1 MKFKKPVNENY
12 CANIVEIKTLIPLE
26 NCDNI
31 QSTLIFGNRI
41 IVSKDVKIGDVG
53 VFFPAETQLSYEY
66 AKYNNLHRHTELNVD
81 QEKRGYLEDN
91 RRIRTMKLRGNQSC
105 GLFMPLGSLSFCIEN
120 LDDLKVGDCFDF
132 VDNTCIC
139 NKYIVKRRMPQ
150 GGGSKKSKKPK
161 ISKLIENQ
169 FRFHEDTMQFG
180 KNSERFHSDDIISI
194 TYKLHGTSVVI
205 SKIHCKK
212 KLNIIER
219 ILKFCRIN
227 VVDKAYD
234 NIYSSRKVVKNDEL
248 ATKPTHYY
256 NVDIWGMVN
265 DKLKDY
271 LLDGM
276 TLYAE
281 IVGYLP
287 NGSHI
292 QKHYDYGVKEHE
304 HEVYIYRITYT
315 NTAGQVFEFSAKQV
329 QDWCRE
335 NNLKPAP
342 QLYYG
347 KVRDLFPDTLG
358 DDLTEALK
366 KEFLEKDCFMCKNKL
381 PAEGIVIRKECN
393 HFEAYKLKSF
403 RFLERETKM
412 LDKGEE
418 DIEEG

>member
-1 MKFKKPVNENY
+1 MKFNKPVNENY
-12 CANIVEIKTLIPLE
+12 CANIVKIKTLIPLE

-41 IVSKDVKIGDVG
+41 IISKDVRVGDVG

-66 AKYNNLHRHTELNVD
+66 AYMNNLHRHTEHNLD
-81 QEKRGYLEDN
+81 KEKKGYLEDN

-105 GLFMPLGSLSFCIEN
+105 GLFMPLSSLHSFI
-120 LDDLKVGDCFDF
+120 DDISDLKVGVCFDTIG
-132 VDNTCIC
+132 DMPIC
-139 NKYIVKRRMPQ
+139 NKYIVKRRMSQ

-161 ISKLIENQ
+161 VSKIIENQ
-169 FRFHEDTMQFG
+169 FRFHTDTAQFG
-180 KNSERFHSDDIISI
+180 KNSERFNSNDIISI

-205 SKIHCKK
+205 SKVQCKK
-212 KLNIIER
+212 KLNLIEKF
-219 ILKFCRIN
+219 LKFCRVN
-227 VVDKAYD
+227 VVDKEYD
-234 NIYSSRKVVKNDEL
+234 NLYSSRKVVKNDEL
-248 ATKPTHYY
+248 GSKVSHYY
-256 NVDIWGMVN
+256 NVDIWGMAN
-265 DKLKDY
+265 DRLKDY

-287 NGSHI
+287 NGTHI
-292 QKHYDYGVKEHE
+292 QKPYDYGEKEHE
-304 HEVYIYRITYT
+304 HGVYIYRITYT
-315 NTAGQVFEFSAKQV
+315 NPSGQVFEFSARQV

-335 NNLKPAP
+335 NNLKPVP

-347 KVRDLFPDTLG
+347 RVSDLFPDKLG

-366 KEFLEKDCFMCKNKL
+366 EEFLEKDCFMCRNKL
-381 PAEGIVIRKECN
+381 PAEGIVIRKEVN

-412 LDKGEE
+412 MDKGEE
-418 DIEEG
+418 DIEES